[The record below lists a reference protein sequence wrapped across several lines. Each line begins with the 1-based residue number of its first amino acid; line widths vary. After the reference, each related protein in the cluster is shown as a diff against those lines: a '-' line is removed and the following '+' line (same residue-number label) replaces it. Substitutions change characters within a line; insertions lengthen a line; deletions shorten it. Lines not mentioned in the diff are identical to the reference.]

1 MLREAFEPF
10 EQFTDTAR
18 SDLDSLDSDFTDILS
33 RSPLFAAVRLPR
45 AGE

>member
-33 RSPLFAAVRLPR
+33 RSPLSPL
-45 AGE
+45 